1 MMNYGNYMSGLGL
14 SMGVLGTWL
23 GVFLLPL
30 IVWSFV
36 WKGWA
41 LWKAA
46 KADSVVWF
54 VVLMLVNTLGIL
66 EILYIFVFSKMGETQ
81 VKSVIKSKKA
91 SKRK

>member
-1 MMNYGNYMSGLGL
+1 MMGYSNNFMVNGLGAG
-14 SMGVLGTWL
+14 MLGPWL

-54 VVLMLVNTLGIL
+54 VILMVVNTLGIL
-66 EILYIFVFSKMGETQ
+66 EILYIFAFSKNPKA
-81 VKSVIKSKKA
+81 VAPKSAKPAKKS
-91 SKRK
+91 RK